1 VALPRE
7 HPLRELAELLRLP
20 ADPVQVRGYG
30 AGARR
35 EIGEK
40 PLFFKGRDNEIDR
53 GERMPVTK
61 DFKTVDEQISILL
74 GRGLKFK
81 NKKKAAKVLS
91 QYNYFD
97 VINGFESIL
106 LKKNVSKKEY
116 ENVYFEDF
124 RDLFFFDMKL
134 KKYTLFK
141 IFDVEARLRTSI
153 AYNFAATYCRTTAD
167 TLNYLNP
174 AYYHAPVA
182 TDTNMTNRFN
192 SFDLF
197 RTTQYW
203 PNGHVKSRSFI
214 DDLKRDKAYANQYT
228 DPPFWVAIKA
238 LPLGSLY
245 YTFVFLDDVVKEKV
259 LRDFGLTL
267 TDAKAFEQALFVLK
281 EMRNQCAHLELIT
294 RFKMKRRRSALNNFN
309 DIRILA
315 GLGRGDLSYLDT
327 LKILKTF
334 GPILDIKRQIGNF
347 YFKMFFKGRKRIAD
361 KALSKMGRKKLSV
374 WMKL

>member
-1 VALPRE
+1 
-7 HPLRELAELLRLP
+7 
-20 ADPVQVRGYG
+20 
-30 AGARR
+30 
-35 EIGEK
+35 
-40 PLFFKGRDNEIDR
+40 
-53 GERMPVTK
+53 MPVTK
-61 DFKTVDEQISILL
+61 DFKTIDEQISGLL

-81 NKKKAAKVLS
+81 NKRKASKVLS

-106 LKKNVSKKEY
+106 LKKNVPNKEY

-153 AYNFAATYCRTTAD
+153 AYNFAATYCRTPAD

-174 AYYHAPVA
+174 TYYNAPPV

-203 PNGHVKSRSFI
+203 PNGNVKSRSFI

-228 DPPFWVAIKA
+228 NPPFWVAIKA

-245 YTFVFLDDVVKEKV
+245 YTFVFLDDVVKNKV
-259 LRDFGLTL
+259 LKDFGLTL
-267 TDAKAFEQALFVLK
+267 ADANAFEQALFVLK

-294 RFKMKRRRSALNNFN
+294 RFKLKSRRSTLNSFN
-309 DIRILA
+309 DIRTLA

-327 LKILKTF
+327 LKILKIF
-334 GPILDIKRQIGNF
+334 GAIGDIKRQIGKF
-347 YFKMFFKGRKRIAD
+347 YFFMFFKGRRCIAD

-374 WMKL
+374 WIKF

>member
-1 VALPRE
+1 MP
-7 HPLRELAELLRLP
+7 
-20 ADPVQVRGYG
+20 GYNSPG
-30 AGARR
+30 D
-35 EIGEK
+35 
-40 PLFFKGRDNEIDR
+40 FFLWIYYNNR
-53 GERMPVTK
+53 GERMPITK
-61 DFKTVDEQISILL
+61 EFKTIDEQISILRI
-74 GRGLKFK
+74 RGLKFK
-81 NKKKAAKVLS
+81 NEKKAAKILS

-106 LKKNVSKKEY
+106 LKKNVSNKEY

-153 AYNFAATYCRTTAD
+153 AYNFAATHCRTTAD

-174 AYYHAPVA
+174 AYYNAPPA
-182 TDTNMTNRFN
+182 TDTNMINRFH

-214 DDLKRDKAYANQYT
+214 DDLKRDKEYAKQYT
-228 DPPFWVAIKA
+228 APPFWVAIKA

-259 LRDFGLTL
+259 LSNFGLAL
-267 TDAKAFEQALFVLK
+267 TDANAFEQALFVLK

-294 RFKMKRRRSALNNFN
+294 RFKMKSRRSALNDFN
-309 DIRILA
+309 DIR
-315 GLGRGDLSYLDT
+315 
-327 LKILKTF
+327 
-334 GPILDIKRQIGNF
+334 
-347 YFKMFFKGRKRIAD
+347 
-361 KALSKMGRKKLSV
+361 
-374 WMKL
+374 